1 MRQPSRA
8 LAAAL
13 LLSSVVLPA
22 PAETSERL
30 LLSDVIAEVRDHNP
44 DIKAARDRV
53 AAAKAKPAQVSAYD
67 DPMISYEAWN
77 APESFR
83 VDHAD
88 NNIFRLSQK
97 IPFPGKRSLAG
108 TMAERDAAMAEQ
120 NLRSVE
126 LDAIAAATRAYYD
139 LWMVHQDI
147 LIYSRDKDLV
157 ERFAK
162 VAEQK
167 YAVGQVSEPDVL
179 RAQVELTR
187 LINRVTTE
195 TLAADSARAALN
207 ALLSRAEDEPLGIP
221 EDPPEPKLETSLDG
235 LVALALKNRPE
246 LVAQQAAIARE
257 ESGVRLAKLNYL
269 PDFELSAGRFVNF
282 RARDGVGAMVSV
294 SVPIAYKSKYDAAVT
309 EAESRL
315 SAARNDLRRVE
326 DAIRRE
332 VKQAFVS
339 ARTALEQRNLFVSTH
354 IPQAELALRG
364 TQAGYETGKVDF
376 LSLIDSVRAI
386 ESVHTEHIEAAAAFE
401 KSFADLQ
408 RAVGTDVPRADGR

>member
-1 MRQPSRA
+1 MTPRHSA
-8 LAAAL
+8 LA
-13 LLSSVVLPA
+13 
-22 PAETSERL
+22 
-30 LLSDVIAEVRDHNP
+30 N
-44 DIKAARDRV
+44 
-53 AAAKAKPAQVSAYD
+53 AKPAHVSAYD

-108 TMAERDAAMAEQ
+108 TMAERDAAIAEQ

-157 ERFAK
+157 ERVAK

-167 YAVGQVSEPDVL
+167 YAVGQVCEPDVL

-207 ALLSRAEDEPLGIP
+207 ALLSRADDDPLAIP
-221 EDPPEPKLETSLDG
+221 ADPPEPRLATSL
-235 LVALALKNRPE
+235 E
-246 LVAQQAAIARE
+246 
-257 ESGVRLAKLNYL
+257 
-269 PDFELSAGRFVNF
+269 
-282 RARDGVGAMVSV
+282 
-294 SVPIAYKSKYDAAVT
+294 
-309 EAESRL
+309 
-315 SAARNDLRRVE
+315 DLRTP
-326 DAIRRE
+326 A
-332 VKQAFVS
+332 
-339 ARTALEQRNLFVSTH
+339 T
-354 IPQAELALRG
+354 
-364 TQAGYETGKVDF
+364 
-376 LSLIDSVRAI
+376 
-386 ESVHTEHIEAAAAFE
+386 
-401 KSFADLQ
+401 
-408 RAVGTDVPRADGR
+408 

>member
-1 MRQPSRA
+1 MQQLPRV
-8 LAAAL
+8 LAAGL
-13 LLSSVVLPA
+13 LLGTVVLPA
-22 PAETSERL
+22 SAETSGQ
-30 LLSDVIAEVRDHNP
+30 LSLPDVIPEVRDHNP

-67 DPMISYEAWN
+67 DPMVSYEAWN

-108 TMAERDAAMAEQ
+108 TMAERDADMAAQ

-126 LDAIAAATRAYYD
+126 LDATAAATKAYYD
-139 LWMVHQDI
+139 LWMVHQNI

-162 VAEQK
+162 IAEQK

-207 ALLSRAEDEPLGIP
+207 ALLSRAEDGPLGLP
-221 EDPPEPKLETSLDG
+221 EDPPQPSVDDLSQIMSE
-235 LVALALKNRPE
+235 ARPF
-246 LVAQQAAIARE
+246 
-257 ESGVRLAKLNYL
+257 
-269 PDFELSAGRFVNF
+269 P
-282 RARDGVGAMVSV
+282 
-294 SVPIAYKSKYDAAVT
+294 
-309 EAESRL
+309 
-315 SAARNDLRRVE
+315 
-326 DAIRRE
+326 E
-332 VKQAFVS
+332 VKEEAM
-339 ARTALEQRNLFVSTH
+339 RLL
-354 IPQAELALRG
+354 AER
-364 TQAGYETGKVDF
+364 D
-376 LSLIDSVRAI
+376 
-386 ESVHTEHIEAAAAFE
+386 E
-401 KSFADLQ
+401 KKAPL
-408 RAVGTDVPRADGR
+408 

>member
-1 MRQPSRA
+1 MTPRHSAHARPGQQQPCRCASSGESASLPEGIGRVLRAKAGDCLGMQQKRDVMGAVNLPRPGRGRGEIWERTMRQPSRA

-13 LLSSVVLPA
+13 LLGSVVLPA

-44 DIKAARDRV
+44 DIKAAGDRV

-67 DPMISYEAWN
+67 DPMISCEAWN

-162 VAEQK
+162 IAEQK
-167 YAVGQVSEPDVL
+167 YVVGQVSEPDVL

-207 ALLSRAEDEPLGIP
+207 ALLSRAEDGPLGLP
-221 EDPPEPKLETSLDG
+221 EDPPPPALEVSLDD
-235 LVALALKNRPE
+235 LVVLALGNRPE
-246 LVAQQAAIARE
+246 LAAHQVAIAR
-257 ESGVRLAKLNYL
+257 
-269 PDFELSAGRFVNF
+269 
-282 RARDGVGAMVSV
+282 
-294 SVPIAYKSKYDAAVT
+294 
-309 EAESRL
+309 
-315 SAARNDLRRVE
+315 
-326 DAIRRE
+326 
-332 VKQAFVS
+332 
-339 ARTALEQRNLFVSTH
+339 
-354 IPQAELALRG
+354 
-364 TQAGYETGKVDF
+364 
-376 LSLIDSVRAI
+376 
-386 ESVHTEHIEAAAAFE
+386 
-401 KSFADLQ
+401 
-408 RAVGTDVPRADGR
+408 

>member
-1 MRQPSRA
+1 MPLRFKRRIGVLPGGHRPCAQSKGRGLPRHAAEERCDGGGQLAKTGEGAGRDLERTMRQPSRA

-162 VAEQK
+162 IAEQK

-207 ALLSRAEDEPLGIP
+207 ALLSRADDDPLAIP
-221 EDPPEPKLETSLDG
+221 ADPPEPTF
-235 LVALALKNRPE
+235 AW
-246 LVAQQAAIARE
+246 
-257 ESGVRLAKLNYL
+257 
-269 PDFELSAGRFVNF
+269 
-282 RARDGVGAMVSV
+282 
-294 SVPIAYKSKYDAAVT
+294 
-309 EAESRL
+309 
-315 SAARNDLRRVE
+315 RN
-326 DAIRRE
+326 
-332 VKQAFVS
+332 
-339 ARTALEQRNLFVSTH
+339 
-354 IPQAELALRG
+354 
-364 TQAGYETGKVDF
+364 
-376 LSLIDSVRAI
+376 
-386 ESVHTEHIEAAAAFE
+386 
-401 KSFADLQ
+401 
-408 RAVGTDVPRADGR
+408 